1 MKKKTVFYT
10 EIAYL
15 AGLILLALGA
25 ALTERASFGMS
36 MVIAPPY
43 ILYLKISQYLPFF
56 TFGMAAYTFQ
66 GLLLL
71 ITILVIRKAKI
82 SYLFSFGTAVLYGVI
97 LDTINLFAVHI
108 PADLFVVRILLFS
121 FGILASTLGVALMFK
136 TYLPPEA
143 YELIVKE
150 ISNKYNLKIH
160 KVKYVYDF
168 SSLILSV
175 IISFAFFGFGVFN
188 GIHVGTLISAIVN
201 GSIINFHN
209 KKLEQ
214 NFEFKDLFK
223 KK

>member
-10 EIAYL
+10 EFAYI

-43 ILYLKISQYLPFF
+43 ILYLKISQYMPFF

-108 PADLFVVRILLFS
+108 PADLFVVRILLFAFGLRQEEIS
-121 FGILASTLGVALMFK
+121 RHVPLFGTRAGILFLLYASA
-136 TYLPPEA
+136 
-143 YELIVKE
+143 
-150 ISNKYNLKIH
+150 
-160 KVKYVYDF
+160 
-168 SSLILSV
+168 
-175 IISFAFFGFGVFN
+175 
-188 GIHVGTLISAIVN
+188 
-201 GSIINFHN
+201 
-209 KKLEQ
+209 
-214 NFEFKDLFK
+214 
-223 KK
+223 